1 MILFCTCTG
10 SYTGFSTYFN
20 HILFDTSY
28 MSSSRLC
35 VHVLSVNS
43 CVWGL
48 KWTTT
53 GLSETLLLD
62 SWDKCASRWWCLV
75 FTTQSNQFCSKLVNN
90 TSFNQNKQKTF
101 ATFIL
106 CGGAMHMICLCMKCY
121 ICFIKTQHCKLNIWT
136 ILGFLWTSCKQ
147 LKYYAIFF
155 FFCEEKVK

>member
-1 MILFCTCTG
+1 MISFCTCTG

-62 SWDKCASRWWCLV
+62 SWDKCASRWWCLLHKAINFV
-75 FTTQSNQFCSKLVNN
+75 PNLWTIPVLIR
-90 TSFNQNKQKTF
+90 TSRKHLPHLFYVVEPCTWFVCAWN
-101 ATFIL
+101 ATFVL
-106 CGGAMHMICLCMKCY
+106 
-121 ICFIKTQHCKLNIWT
+121 
-136 ILGFLWTSCKQ
+136 
-147 LKYYAIFF
+147 LKHNT
-155 FFCEEKVK
+155 VS

>member
-1 MILFCTCTG
+1 MISFCTCTC
-10 SYTGFSTYFN
+10 SYTGFSTHFN

-53 GLSETLLLD
+53 GLSETLPLD

-90 TSFNQNKQKTF
+90 TSFNQNKQKTNEIPVNTSHLPHLF
-101 ATFIL
+101 YAMEPCTWFVCAWNATFVL
-106 CGGAMHMICLCMKCY
+106 
-121 ICFIKTQHCKLNIWT
+121 
-136 ILGFLWTSCKQ
+136 
-147 LKYYAIFF
+147 LKHNT
-155 FFCEEKVK
+155 VS

>member
-1 MILFCTCTG
+1 MILFCTCTS

-35 VHVLSVNS
+35 VRVLSVNS

-90 TSFNQNKQKTF
+90 ISFNQNKQKTNEIPVNTSHLPHLF
-101 ATFIL
+101 YAMEPCTWFVCAWNATFVL
-106 CGGAMHMICLCMKCY
+106 
-121 ICFIKTQHCKLNIWT
+121 
-136 ILGFLWTSCKQ
+136 
-147 LKYYAIFF
+147 LKHNTVT
-155 FFCEEKVK
+155 CVS

>member
-1 MILFCTCTG
+1 MISFCTCTG

-35 VHVLSVNS
+35 VRVLSVNS

-106 CGGAMHMICLCMKCY
+106 CGGTMHMICLCMKCY
-121 ICFIKTQHCKLNIWT
+121 ICFIKTQHCKLNIFE
-136 ILGFLWTSCKQ
+136 LFLDFYEQAVNKRTS
-147 LKYYAIFF
+147 F